1 MNKKITTK
9 KTVSKSSL
17 VKPKVIYKNNL
28 TNILLIILICLALV
42 LVVLTTVNL
51 VSKSNYLKDEISKEN
66 NVLGEN
72 VIDANFN
79 VTIEEPLD
87 NLEINLNDYYLK
99 ESELVNEIVVL
110 EENIDS
116 LKNTYS
122 FAFND
127 SLIEAYDFFP
137 TVIGDVILEYR
148 DYIIVYNV
156 EEEKVKS
163 IWNIE
168 YIDK

>member
-1 MNKKITTK
+1 MNKKVTTK

-28 TNILLIILICLALV
+28 TNILLIILICLTLV
-42 LVVLTTVNL
+42 LVILTTVNL
-51 VSKSNYLKDEISKEN
+51 VSKSNYLKDEIIKETN
-66 NVLGEN
+66 
-72 VIDANFN
+72 ITDANFN
-79 VTIEEPLD
+79 VTIEEPL
-87 NLEINLNDYYLK
+87 NYFEINLNEVSLK

-116 LKNTYS
+116 LKSTYG

-127 SLIEAYDFFP
+127 SLIDAYGFFP
-137 TVIGDVILEYR
+137 TVIGDVILEYM

-156 EEEKVKS
+156 ENEKIKS

>member
-1 MNKKITTK
+1 MNKKVTTK

-17 VKPKVIYKNNL
+17 VKSKVLYKNNF

-42 LVVLTTVNL
+42 LVILTTVNL
-51 VSKSNYLKDEISKEN
+51 FLKSNSLKDEIIKDN
-66 NVLGEN
+66 N

-79 VTIEEPLD
+79 VTIKEPLD
-87 NLEINLNDYYLK
+87 NIGINLNDVSLK
-99 ESELVNEIVVL
+99 ESELVTEIVVL

-116 LKNTYS
+116 LKSTYG
-122 FAFND
+122 FAFNS
-127 SLIEAYDFFP
+127 SLIEVYGFFP

-163 IWNIE
+163 IWYIE